1 MKFLSVIILSLF
13 TVSFAHGAGLAGTY
27 GALFNFNHGQN
38 FSRDL
43 LGTKVMRDQ
52 VHDVVV
58 QYDFAKDGGAIITK
72 KNLRFPTDSGG
83 SPSATSTTLP
93 KGALVV
99 GCYIDVITAGTTS
112 ASGTMALS
120 TGQAAGDLKA
130 ALAAAS
136 YTGIVACIPVGT
148 AATAIK
154 LTADSVPYYAI
165 ATGALTAGKWN
176 LHIQYVLS
184 DM

>member
-1 MKFLSVIILSLF
+1 MRFLSVLVLSLF
-13 TVSFAHGAGLAGTY
+13 TASFAHGAGLSGTY
-27 GALFNFNHGQN
+27 KAEFNFNHGQN
-38 FSRDL
+38 FSQDL
-43 LGTKVMRDQ
+43 LGTKVIREQVRDL
-52 VHDVVV
+52 VV
-58 QYDFAKDGGAIITK
+58 QYDFTKDGGAITTK
-72 KNLRFPTDSGG
+72 KNLRFPTDIGLTPG
-83 SPSATSTTLP
+83 STSATLP
-93 KGALVV
+93 KGSLIV

-136 YTGIVACIPVGT
+136 YTGIVACIPIGT

-154 LTADSVPYYAI
+154 LTADSVPYFAI
-165 ATGALTAGKWN
+165 ATGALSGGKWN

>member
-1 MKFLSVIILSLF
+1 MRFLLLSLSML
-13 TVSFAHGAGLAGTY
+13 TMSFAHGAGLQSTY

-38 FSRDL
+38 FSKDL
-43 LGTKVMRDQ
+43 LGTKVVREQIRDL
-52 VHDVVV
+52 VV
-58 QYDFAKDGGAIITK
+58 QYDFTKDGGAITTK
-72 KNLRFPTDSGG
+72 KNLRFPTDLGG
-83 SPSATSTTLP
+83 TPAATSAAIP

-154 LTADSVPYYAI
+154 ITADAVPFYAI
-165 ATGALTAGKWN
+165 ATGALTGGKWN

>member
-1 MKFLSVIILSLF
+1 MKFLSVLVLSLF
-13 TVSFAHGAGLAGTY
+13 TVNFAHGSSLAETY
-27 GALFNFNHGQN
+27 KSLFNFNHGQN
-38 FSRDL
+38 FSREL
-43 LGTKVMRDQ
+43 LGTKIVRDQ
-52 VHDVVV
+52 VRDLVV
-58 QYDFAKDGGAIITK
+58 QYDFAKDGGAITTK
-72 KNLRFPTDSGG
+72 KNLRFPSDLGG
-83 SPSATSTTLP
+83 SPAATSAVLP

-154 LTADSVPYYAI
+154 LTADSTPYYAI

>member
-1 MKFLSVIILSLF
+1 MKFLVLILSLF
-13 TVSFAHGAGLAGTY
+13 TMSLASAAGLSGTY

-38 FSRDL
+38 FARDL

-52 VHDVVV
+52 VHDLVL
-58 QYDFAKDGGAIITK
+58 QYDFAKDGGAISTK
-72 KNLRFPTDSGG
+72 HNLRFPSDLGG
-83 SPSATSTTLP
+83 SPSATAATLP
-93 KGALVV
+93 KGALVT